1 MPADLYVQLMLREA
15 LRPGRR
21 DGASRRGRVEEDRHE
36 RALAA
41 ALQVI
46 DLRAPDAS

>member
-21 DGASRRGRVEEDRHE
+21 GGASRRGRDDEDRHE

-41 ALQVI
+41 AQVI